1 MNFTNSMVVCKS
13 INIGNKN
20 FFDRF
25 QEYHEEY
32 NYIQNRYPVRMMVL
46 NLSLK
51 EVIAIM
57 DKYAI
62 EIQDNTKK
70 VFPITF
76 NFKSYA
82 GQDEDKIGKYL
93 LPDPFDFSGNY
104 YASFIDQILPSR
116 LQDGFDPSKGTEL
129 DNPSSEDNR
138 RTYRL
143 MIYRENELNS
153 QIGMVNLNV
162 NQCNLSELLFTG
174 FCQSNDRFKLLLSNL
189 DREVQINKLLITPT
203 SFEDFIKDLDLEFG
217 LYKTPYSIFINNDE
231 LVLMNTSNSI
241 NIERK
246 DNKKFS
252 ILINAL
258 AGNMTNNYSLEYPKL
273 ICNIN
278 KKNVERIQE
287 AKTIQNE
294 NVMVH
299 VYPDGKTKK
308 DSENN
313 RNVKIFYKKTMIDR
327 IQTLNP
333 VQREKVF
340 LTLNNFCIG
349 DIDYLTNVTLVED
362 NSNPIKLRVY
372 KVKRSIYS
380 DWKSKTDIMLFRN
393 LNE

>member
-1 MNFTNSMVVCKS
+1 MNFTNNMVVCKS

-51 EVIAIM
+51 EVISIM

-231 LVLMNTSNSI
+231 LILMNTSNSI

-252 ILINAL
+252 ILINSL

>member
-231 LVLMNTSNSI
+231 LILMNTSNSI

>member
-1 MNFTNSMVVCKS
+1 MNFTNNMVVCKS

-32 NYIQNRYPVRMMVL
+32 NYIQNRYPVRMLVL

-82 GQDEDKIGKYL
+82 GQEEDKIGKYL

-143 MIYRENELNS
+143 MIYRESELNS
-153 QIGMVNLNV
+153 KIGMVNLNV

-174 FCQSNDRFKLLLSNL
+174 FCQSNYKFKLLLSNL

-203 SFEDFIKDLDLEFG
+203 SFEDFIKDLDIEFG
-217 LYKTPYSIFINNDE
+217 LYRTPYSLFINNDE
-231 LVLMNTSNSI
+231 MVLMNTSNSI
-241 NIERK
+241 NMERK
-246 DNKKFS
+246 DDKKFS
-252 ILINAL
+252 ILINSL

-278 KKNVERIQE
+278 KSNTERIQE

-294 NVMVH
+294 NVIVH

-308 DSENN
+308 DSEDN

-340 LTLNNFCIG
+340 ISLNNFCIG
-349 DIDYLTNVTLVED
+349 DIDYLTSVTLVED

-380 DWKSKTDIMLFRN
+380 DWRSKTDIMLFRN